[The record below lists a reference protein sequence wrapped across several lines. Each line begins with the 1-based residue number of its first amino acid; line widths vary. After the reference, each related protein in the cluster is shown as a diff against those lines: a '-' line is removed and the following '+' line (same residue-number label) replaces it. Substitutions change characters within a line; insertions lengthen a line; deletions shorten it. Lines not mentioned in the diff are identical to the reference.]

1 MRVSMFLLFL
11 LCAPA
16 SLAGVGVFTSITG
29 ETRIQRADAYL
40 AAATGVEVEEDDIV
54 ETGVNAE
61 AQMEMNDGT
70 AIRLGA
76 DSRLLVSDYKLDSNK
91 SVVTAGLEVLS
102 GWMRFA
108 VAKLRGPDSRF
119 DINTPTMTVGVR
131 GTEGVIESGNERGG
145 LLLEEGEVAVR
156 APQTG
161 SMPVRAGEYVERAQG
176 RPFARHDGAPAAF
189 RSRLPP
195 VMQARVVRRAHLLRE
210 RGVPPRPIRKI
221 QREDRERYLQQHP
234 HLQQRLEQRFRQPG
248 SREKPGAPL
257 RKPPN
262 PPGTPPAAPN
272 RPELQHRR
280 EELHKQHELKKR
292 DELKKKK
299 KEKEKEKEKE
309 NSSSPPH
316 GDSREACLEACLA

>member
-1 MRVSMFLLFL
+1 MRIPVFLLFL

-16 SLAGVGVFTSITG
+16 ALAGVGVFTSITG

-76 DSRLLVSDYKLDSNK
+76 NSRLLVSDYKLDGNK
-91 SVVTAGLEVLS
+91 SVLTAGLEVLS

-108 VAKLRGPDSRF
+108 VARLRGPDSRF
-119 DINTPTMTVGVR
+119 DINTPTMTVGIR
-131 GTEGVIESGNERGG
+131 GTEGVIEAGNERGG

-156 APQTG
+156 APQVG
-161 SMPVRAGEYVERAQG
+161 SMPVRSGEYIERARG

-189 RSRLPP
+189 RSRMPP

-210 RGVPPRPIRKI
+210 RGVPPRPIRKL

-234 HLQQRLEQRFRQPG
+234 HLQRRFEQRFRQSG

-257 RKPPN
+257 RKPG
-262 PPGTPPAAPN
+262 PPGAQPGAPN

-280 EELHKQHELKKR
+280 EELQKQHELKKR
-292 DELKKKK
+292 EELKKRK
-299 KEKEKEKEKE
+299 KEKDRERE
-309 NSSSPPH
+309 NNSSPPH
-316 GDSREACLEACLA
+316 GDSRDACGEACLA